1 MPGTT
6 DTLGAGRA
14 DAAADAPLSI
24 VVPCPALCAALAATG
39 LAESGVADAGV
50 ASAGPVG
57 SRPVV
62 IRLRDPSFAVAEAS
76 AARDAEAAAEQA
88 GLAAVGL
95 AAGRTA
101 FMTGDA
107 GLVAVAD
114 GFAAA
119 GCGIEP
125 TSDGT
130 PGIRLDVSELG
141 RELAGGWPVS
151 VSSSGSGLLLT
162 RVSDLVTDADGGEP
176 DDEA

>member
-1 MPGTT
+1 
-6 DTLGAGRA
+6 
-14 DAAADAPLSI
+14 
-24 VVPCPALCAALAATG
+24 
-39 LAESGVADAGV
+39 
-50 ASAGPVG
+50 
-57 SRPVV
+57 
-62 IRLRDPSFAVAEAS
+62 
-76 AARDAEAAAEQA
+76 
-88 GLAAVGL
+88 
-95 AAGRTA
+95 
-101 FMTGDA
+101 MTGDA

-176 DDEA
+176 DDEADSGEIGPWEPAGLKTDETGADVACASLPGTDDPEAAAGVIPAAGVAPATGTAPDRLRGSRSR